1 MFEVIL
7 AVVVSSVLMTV
18 AVSAHVAHRHGH
30 DVSEYSPID
39 SASQDSTPYDGFV
52 HHLCEYMRMHD
63 QRYSL
68 ERPKV
73 IEDFKEEM
81 RNWNGEYKPVAKAF
95 SKIGG
100 EGTLDT
106 IFRKYAKGHHAG
118 EIGQMVKENY
128 TDKEITR
135 LILDEA
141 WQHDRMPKVNK
152 NLWKTIMRG

>member
-1 MFEVIL
+1 MFEIVL
-7 AVVVSSVLMTV
+7 AVVISTVLATV
-18 AVSAHVAHRHGH
+18 AVNAHVAYHHEH
-30 DVSEYSPID
+30 DAYKHSPID
-39 SASQDSTPYDGFV
+39 SAFHDSTPYDGFV

-81 RNWNGEYKPVAKAF
+81 RAWNGEYKPVAEAF
-95 SKIGG
+95 SKMGDVGAI
-100 EGTLDT
+100 DT
-106 IFRKYAKGHHAG
+106 IFRKYGDGHHAG
-118 EIGQMVKENY
+118 EIVEMTEGY

-135 LILDEA
+135 LILEEA
-141 WQHDRMPKVNK
+141 WLHGRMPKVNK